1 MCSGPAI
8 CGQNVRVSEPGS
20 HQTSAAFAH
29 RLRRMSGRDPHE
41 PHRVATPLELLFDL
55 TFVIAFGVAASE
67 FAHTLV
73 AGHIGAGLAGF
84 TFATFAVSWA
94 WINFSW
100 FASAYDTDDWV
111 YRLTTMLQMVG
122 VLVLA
127 LGIPP
132 VFSSIAGGQHV
143 NNRALVAGYVVMR
156 IAMVIQWL
164 RAARQDPDR
173 RAACL
178 TYAAAITVAQV
189 GWVAVAIANS
199 SVGVTFILIA
209 VMTAIELTGPLLA
222 EKRMGGTPWHAHH
235 IVERNGLLT
244 IIALGEGVVGT
255 VASLS
260 AVVAD
265 QGWTTD
271 AVLVA
276 VAGTGL
282 TFGMWWVYFVVP
294 GGRPAARPSRALV
307 RLRLPTHSVVRV
319 DRRHRCRPTCC
330 RELHRTP
337 VAIGFGCHR
346 DGGRGA
352 RRRLRLRGLRQL
364 PAAGANLGR
373 VLCGR
378 RGDVPAGVGRG
389 HRAGGRRHLD
399 GGVSARGHGGAGGRR
414 GQFRVIRAPAPG
426 GGDGQE
432 SGRTGRSRLMQM

>member
-20 HQTSAAFAH
+20 DQTSAAFAH

-41 PHRVATPLELLFDL
+41 PHRAATPLELLFDL

-173 RAACL
+173 RPACL

-189 GWVAVAIANS
+189 GWIAVAIANS

-235 IVERNGLLT
+235 IVERNSLLT

-294 GGRPAARPSRALV
+294 AADLLHAHRERSFGYGYLHIPLFGSIVATGAGLHAAANYIAHRSQLGSAATVMAVAIPVGVYVCAVFGSYLLLVRTWDAFYAVDVMMCLLVLGAAIGLAAAGISTAVCLLVVTAAPAA
-307 RLRLPTHSVVRV
+307 VVV
-319 DRRHRCRPTCC
+319 SFELFGHRHLA
-330 RELHRTP
+330 EV
-337 VAIGFGCHR
+337 VAR
-346 DGGRGA
+346 SLGA
-352 RRRLRLRGLRQL
+352 
-364 PAAGANLGR
+364 LGR
-373 VLCGR
+373 R
-378 RGDVPAGVGRG
+378 D
-389 HRAGGRRHLD
+389 
-399 GGVSARGHGGAGGRR
+399 
-414 GQFRVIRAPAPG
+414 
-426 GGDGQE
+426 
-432 SGRTGRSRLMQM
+432 